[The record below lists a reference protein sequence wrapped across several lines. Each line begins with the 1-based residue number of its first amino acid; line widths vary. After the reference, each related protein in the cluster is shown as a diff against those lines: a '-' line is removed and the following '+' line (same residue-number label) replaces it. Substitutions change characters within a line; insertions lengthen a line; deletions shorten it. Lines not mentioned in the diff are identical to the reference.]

1 MQLRQPL
8 QFVLV
13 YNINKHVL
21 ICLFCNISVRLHCL
35 GHFVHV
41 NIYGNWTYHTW
52 ISFTISYIFV
62 ISVYFHNFQKLWCTS
77 DAERCNSFCCVGNVP
92 WMLSLR
98 ADSGRVLCRVQV
110 DGDNINI
117 GCNPVIVCAWDTT
130 LYSLSIV
137 SKLAVC
143 TCTLLLL
150 QVNPYN
156 SVSQQAC
163 K

>member
-41 NIYGNWTYHTW
+41 NIYGNWTYHTC

-77 DAERCNSFCCVGNVP
+77 DAERSNSFCCVGNVP
-92 WMLSLR
+92 WMLSQR

-110 DGDNINI
+110 DSDNINI
-117 GCNPVIVCAWDTT
+117 GCNCMRLGYNFIFIINSFKVGSLYLYLAAPASKSVQFSLTT
-130 LYSLSIV
+130 SM
-137 SKLAVC
+137 
-143 TCTLLLL
+143 
-150 QVNPYN
+150 
-156 SVSQQAC
+156 
-163 K
+163 